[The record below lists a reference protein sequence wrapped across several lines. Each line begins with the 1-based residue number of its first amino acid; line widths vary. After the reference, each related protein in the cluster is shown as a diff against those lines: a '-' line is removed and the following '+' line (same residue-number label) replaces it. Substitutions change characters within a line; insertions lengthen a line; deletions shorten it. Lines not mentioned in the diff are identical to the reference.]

1 MRFNPSPLFRAA
13 PVVAAALL
21 AIAGSANASS
31 HREAPFITTSP
42 KVDASDFYMFNSYEA
57 GHAGFVTL
65 IANYQPM
72 QDGFDGPNYHNMDPN
87 ALYEIH
93 IDNVGDA
100 HEHLTFQFRF
110 QENVANGGAGL
121 TESVG
126 GTNVEIAPMQNGAV
140 SVPNDPHLQV
150 NETYTLTLVTGD
162 RRTGT
167 ATAIVNAATGS
178 STFAKPVDNIGE
190 KTIADYP
197 TYANQH
203 IYPITIPGCSTPGQV
218 FVGARQDPFA
228 VNLGVIFDMVDAP
241 VGAITTGSNFGATPR
256 GSLYYK
262 NVTALEL
269 EVPTSCLLGAASTG
283 GTQSPVIGG
292 WTTASLR
299 QTRVLDPSPK
309 SGYQTADR
317 VGGAWTQVSRLGM
330 PLVNELVI
338 GLKDKDRFNSS
349 KPKDD
354 AQFATYVTNPSY
366 PALLEAYLGAPAGG
380 LAPSNI
386 PRNDLVTTFLTG
398 ITGLNQLP
406 TVTASEMLRLNTSKP
421 AVPFASQNRL
431 GYVGNALAAGN
442 DFAGYPNGRRP
453 KDDVVD
459 ITLIAAMG
467 GLCVANGTTDAF
479 GFGAACNPSVV
490 PLGATAFQLND
501 TVDQAA
507 QPFLPG
513 FPYLNTPIPGT
524 GARAEAIPAPTAAAA
539 AAANRGNGSK

>member
-1 MRFNPSPLFRAA
+1 MRLHRAPLFRAA

-21 AIAGSANASS
+21 ALAGGAQASS
-31 HREAPFITTSP
+31 HREAPFISTSP

-57 GHAGFVTL
+57 GRAGFVTL
-65 IANYQPM
+65 VADYQPL
-72 QDGFDGPNYHNMDPN
+72 QDGFDGPNYHAMDAN

-100 HEHLTFQFRF
+100 KEHLTFQFRF
-110 QENVANGGAGL
+110 QNSFSAKTVK
-121 TESVG
+121 VG
-126 GTNVEIAPMQNGAV
+126 TSDIDIAPLQNGPV
-140 SVPNDPHLQV
+140 SVARDPHLQV

-162 RRTGT
+162 RRKGT
-167 ATAIVNAATGS
+167 AQPIVNATTGS
-178 STFAKPVDNIGE
+178 ATFDKPADNIGE
-190 KTIADYP
+190 KTIADYAS
-197 TYANQH
+197 YAAAH
-203 IYPITIPGCSTPGQV
+203 VFPITIPGCATPGKV

-241 VGAITTGSNFGATPR
+241 VTVLTNAADYNATPR

-269 EVPTSCLLGAASTG
+269 EVPAACLGATPAN
-283 GTQSPVIGG
+283 PVIGG

-299 QTRVLDPSPK
+299 QTRVLDPTPK
-309 SGYQTADR
+309 SGYQTTDR
-317 VGGAWTQVSRLGM
+317 NGGAWTQVSRLGM

-338 GLKDKDRFNSS
+338 GMKDKDLFNGS
-349 KPKDD
+349 KPSGDG
-354 AQFATYVTNPSY
+354 QFLNYVTNPAY
-366 PALLEAYLGAPAGG
+366 PKLLETYLGLPGVAPT
-380 LAPSNI
+380 NV

-398 ITGLNQLP
+398 ITGLNQLA
-406 TVTASEMLRLNTSKP
+406 TVTPSEMLRLNTAKP
-421 AVPFASQNRL
+421 AVAFDQQNRL
-431 GYVGNALAAGN
+431 GYVGNALAGGQ

-479 GFGAACNPSVV
+479 GFGAACNPAAV
-490 PLGATAFQLND
+490 PLGATTFALND

-524 GARAEAIPAPTAAAA
+524 GARAEAIPNPTATAAA
-539 AAANRGNGSK
+539 RGNGAK

>member
-1 MRFNPSPLFRAA
+1 MRQDRPHPFRAA

-21 AIAGSANASS
+21 ALAGGASASS
-31 HREAPFITTSP
+31 HREAPFISTSP

-57 GHAGFVTL
+57 GRSGFVTL
-65 IANYQPM
+65 VADYQPM
-72 QDGFDGPNYHNMDPN
+72 QDGFDGPNFHAMDAN

-93 IDNVGDA
+93 VDNVGDA

-110 QENVANGGAGL
+110 QNNFTALTQTVGGA
-121 TESVG
+121 SVDQ
-126 GTNVEIAPMQNGAV
+126 APLQNGAV
-140 SVPNDPHLQV
+140 GVPHDPHLQV

-167 ATAIVNAATGS
+167 VAPIANATTGAT
-178 STFAKPVDNIGE
+178 TFDKPVDNIGE

-197 TYANQH
+197 TYAAAH
-203 IYPITIPGCSTPGQV
+203 VYPIAIPGCTTPGKV
-218 FVGARQDPFA
+218 FVGQRQDPFA
-228 VNLGVIFDMVDAP
+228 VNLGVVFDMVDAP
-241 VGAITTGSNFGATPR
+241 VGTIDTASNYGATPH

-269 EVPTSCLLGAASTG
+269 EVPATCLGATSAH
-283 GTQSPVIGG
+283 PVIGA

-309 SGYQTADR
+309 SGYQTTDR
-317 VGGAWTQVSRLGM
+317 NGGAWTQVSRLGM

-338 GLKDKDRFNSS
+338 GMKDKDLFNSS
-349 KPKDD
+349 RPSGD
-354 AQFATYVTNPSY
+354 AQFLTYVTNPSY
-366 PALLEAYLGAPAGG
+366 PKLLESYLGAPGIS
-380 LAPSNI
+380 PTNV

-398 ITGLNQLP
+398 IVGVNQLA
-406 TVTASEMLRLNTSKP
+406 TVTPSEMLRLNTAIA
-421 AVPFASQNRL
+421 AVPFAQQNRL
-431 GYVGNALAAGN
+431 GIVGNILAGGSDN
-442 DFAGYPNGRRP
+442 AGYPNGRRP

-467 GLCVANGTTDAF
+467 GLCVANGTTNAL
-479 GFGAACNPSVV
+479 GFGTACTPSAV
-490 PLGATAFQLND
+490 PLGQNVFALND

-524 GARAEAIPAPTAAAA
+524 GARAEVTPNPTATAAQ
-539 AAANRGNGSK
+539 RGNGSK